1 MIYAKLFENSSCE
14 WNARIQ
20 TQWSLAFL
28 ATLNRASF
36 IEGLLIF
43 LVYMVYPLHCSSC
56 QCVYCLDCHSSD
68 RKLTQ
73 LNYILT
79 GKRRRGRKDQKLQ
92 SRMKLLRNLM
102 ETFIPWG
109 IRSAFC
115 RGEFPWI
122 TELTVTSGLY
132 WENIDHPHHRDIF
145 GCSSCGVAFFRT
157 KYPNYSWYWTDICIC
172 FFMYLQMYSLS
183 PLVQKYM
190 KRYVGTNV
198 TRKLRNVA
206 FLFCILVM

>member
-1 MIYAKLFENSSCE
+1 MKCSNTNSVIISLFGYFES
-14 WNARIQ
+14 RIFYRR
-20 TQWSLAFL
+20 TA
-28 ATLNRASF
+28 N
-36 IEGLLIF
+36 F

-56 QCVYCLDCHSSD
+56 QCVYCLDCHSGD

-190 KRYVGTNV
+190 KSMWEQM
-198 TRKLRNVA
+198 L
-206 FLFCILVM
+206 LVSWEM